1 MRNSYKVCYHIW
13 KIILKILLFP
23 NYQTWFIC
31 VKETWEIQSKTKKAF
46 TSIYSSAIHVNLIYI
61 IHFKITI
68 VTFTFF
74 SRKKR
79 QRLRLNVFENQFL
92 KIDDYD
98 SKLYVWKREKISFS
112 NLGKYIIHQFLSQNG
127 SMI

>member
-1 MRNSYKVCYHIW
+1 MKNSYKVRYHILR
-13 KIILKILLFP
+13 IILKILLFP

-46 TSIYSSAIHVNLIYI
+46 TTIYSSAIHVNLIYI
-61 IHFKITI
+61 IHFKITV

-98 SKLYVWKREKISFS
+98 SRLYVWKREKISFS

>member
-1 MRNSYKVCYHIW
+1 MKNSYKVRYHILR
-13 KIILKILLFP
+13 IILKILLFP

-46 TSIYSSAIHVNLIYI
+46 TTIYSSAIHVNLISI
-61 IHFKITI
+61 IHFKITV

-74 SRKKR
+74 GRKKR

-98 SKLYVWKREKISFS
+98 SRLYVWKREKISFS